1 MKKIL
6 LVATVQSHI
15 CQFHKPLVK
24 MLHDHGCE
32 VHVAAR
38 DNLAEKNGLK
48 LDFVEQVFNVPF
60 ERSPL
65 NKRNVIAYR
74 QLKEIIA
81 QGQYDV
87 VHTNTPV
94 GGVLGRLAARNVRE
108 NGCKV
113 FYTAHGFHFFK
124 GGSKK
129 NWILYYPLEKF
140 MCCYTDT
147 LITITEEDY
156 QLASQKFKVNTAH
169 IHGIGAN
176 TQKYYVRSKEE
187 CADIRRKLGYGEND
201 RIILCTGELNTN
213 KNQITAI
220 RAMKGIVEKCPE
232 AKLLL
237 AGNGTTYDELKNEA
251 ENLGLSNYV
260 ELLGYRTDLERF
272 ASIADVILSCS
283 KREGLPV
290 NIIEGMLCGK
300 PVVAS
305 VNRGHKE
312 LVDENNTGYLANAL
326 DIEQIAAC
334 CVDLLN
340 HSDKAL
346 VYGLAGKQKAQ
357 DYTDIAVYSEL
368 EEIYRKH
375 DIV

>member
-6 LVATVQSHI
+6 IVATVQSHI
-15 CQFHKPLVK
+15 CQFHKPLVN

-32 VHVAAR
+32 VHVAAH
-38 DNLAEKNGLK
+38 DNLAEKNGLI
-48 LDFVEQVFNVPF
+48 LDFVDQVFDVPF
-60 ERSPL
+60 ERAPL
-65 NKRNVIAYR
+65 NKQNIIAYR
-74 QLKEIIA
+74 QLKYIISN
-81 QGQYDV
+81 GQYDV

-94 GGVLGRLAARNVRE
+94 GGVLGRLAARNARK

-129 NWILYYPLEKF
+129 NWILYYPIEKF
-140 MCCYTDT
+140 MCRYTDN

-156 QLASQKFKVNTAH
+156 QLAFKKFNVNTTH
-169 IHGIGAN
+169 VHGIGAN
-176 TQKYYVRSKEE
+176 TQKYYLRSKEE
-187 CADIRRKLGYGEND
+187 NNEIRRELGYGENKK
-201 RIILCTGELNTN
+201 IILCTGELNSN

-220 RAMKGIVEKCPE
+220 RAMQKIVGKYPE

-237 AGNGTTYDELKNEA
+237 AGNGSTYDELKNAVES
-251 ENLGLSNYV
+251 LGINNHV
-260 ELLGYRTDLERF
+260 ELLGYHTDLERF
-272 ASIADVILSCS
+272 VSIADVIISCS

-312 LVDENNTGYLANAL
+312 LITENVNGYLVDAL
-326 DIEQIAAC
+326 DVDKLSERVIYLLSHKDIANRFGFAGYERAQIYTDNTVYKELEQI
-334 CVDLLN
+334 
-340 HSDKAL
+340 
-346 VYGLAGKQKAQ
+346 YM
-357 DYTDIAVYSEL
+357 
-368 EEIYRKH
+368 KH
-375 DIV
+375 NII